1 MQNYMNGEKV
11 DEKMMSMIMQKVGS
25 FKDLKALT
33 EGLKELM
40 SGQGNNHGKDDMIGG
55 LLQKML

>member
-1 MQNYMNGEKV
+1 MNGEKV